1 MPKNRPFT
9 ESLVDFVTHLD
20 ARAWRTVVV
29 TAALFAVVGVILLI
43 GRFYYGDEVNA
54 FIGKY
59 LGGAERAHWGLPAA
73 ILIFTLSA
81 FVGAPQ
87 IVLIAACVVAFG
99 PEEGFWFSWIATI
112 VSGGVTFLVG
122 RAAGADTLKRFSG
135 ATGGR
140 FSRFMDKRGF
150 LASFIVRFVPTA
162 PFIVVNMAMGAAGMG
177 FLQFIGG
184 LAFGVLPKTALV
196 AFAGDGVMDFL
207 EGNVQ
212 AAIGAALIAIVVWF
226 VGVVAVRHYIRQ
238 ARIVAPDEPEDPQV
252 AQPPG
257 PSQSPGDAPANA
269 PAGRSAG

>member
-1 MPKNRPFT
+1 MPKNRPFK

-29 TAALFAVVGVILLI
+29 TAALFIVVGAILLI

-73 ILIFTLSA
+73 IAIFTLAA

-112 VSGGVTFLVG
+112 VSGAVTFGVG
-122 RAAGADTLKRFSG
+122 RVAGADTLKRFSG

-140 FSRFMDKRGF
+140 FSRFMSRRGF

-177 FLQFIGG
+177 FLPFLGG
-184 LAFGVLPKTALV
+184 LSFGVLPKTALV

-226 VGVVAVRHYIRQ
+226 VGVVVVRHYIRK
-238 ARIVAPDEPEDPQV
+238 ARIVAPDDPDEPGSLSLPE
-252 AQPPG
+252 A
-257 PSQSPGDAPANA
+257 APRPTSA
-269 PAGRSAG
+269 PIERSAG

>member
-1 MPKNRPFT
+1 MPKKRPLR

-140 FSRFMDKRGF
+140 FRPRPSSWSTWPWGPQVWGF
-150 LASFIVRFVPTA
+150 CSSS
-162 PFIVVNMAMGAAGMG
+162 AAWR
-177 FLQFIGG
+177 
-184 LAFGVLPKTALV
+184 LAFCRRPPWSPSPATA
-196 AFAGDGVMDFL
+196 
-207 EGNVQ
+207 
-212 AAIGAALIAIVVWF
+212 
-226 VGVVAVRHYIRQ
+226 
-238 ARIVAPDEPEDPQV
+238 
-252 AQPPG
+252 
-257 PSQSPGDAPANA
+257 
-269 PAGRSAG
+269 

>member
-1 MPKNRPFT
+1 MAMAQNRPLR

-20 ARAWRTVVV
+20 ARAWRTVAV
-29 TAALFAVVGVILLI
+29 TAGLFVVVGVILLI
-43 GRFYYGDEVNA
+43 GRFYYGDEVNR
-54 FIGKY
+54 FVEKW
-59 LGGAERAHWGLPAA
+59 LGGAEREHWGLPAA

-81 FVGAPQ
+81 FIGAPQ

-112 VSGGVTFLVG
+112 VSGAVTFLVG
-122 RAAGADTLKRFSG
+122 KVAGADTLKRFSG

-184 LAFGVLPKTALV
+184 LTLGVLPKTALV
-196 AFAGDGVMDFL
+196 AFAGDGIMDFL

-212 AAIGAALIAIVVWF
+212 AAIGTALIAIVVWF
-226 VGVVAVRHYIRQ
+226 VGVVAVRHYIRK
-238 ARIVAPDEPEDPQV
+238 ARIIEPDEPEETSVEAAAETGTV
-252 AQPPG
+252 AQP
-257 PSQSPGDAPANA
+257 
-269 PAGRSAG
+269 SATRGVG